1 MILSHRGDDAVITVC
16 QNNGDKS
23 IEISDINKQAE
34 DLVGL
39 SNKKLKGKALAKILP
54 KRIGEMLEEY
64 VEFDDGVNDVGSVLG
79 RVQSFSIIGGD
90 GKETSY
96 RLKVVRA
103 DSQEDKIIF
112 KLVLH
117 DKTGIKKNEAVRKV
131 IQDNFKGHESLDPE
145 TGLPDKVSLAKDI
158 ELMGYYN
165 NKGDV
170 KSSFAIIQID
180 HYDELF
186 AQYGRTVCHGI
197 LKHAAQICR
206 QSLRPDDVVGSV
218 ASKRVGVLLMDTT
231 TEAARM
237 TFNRLRWQI
246 AANPFILPDKS
257 SVGLSVSI
265 AFSRVG
271 GRASDKTVMDSCI
284 DMLDEMGA
292 TAVNMLADVEDAHN
306 KKKLA
311 DKD

>member
-1 MILSHRGDDAVITVC
+1 MIPAHRGDDAVITVC

-23 IEISDINKQAE
+23 IEITEINKEAE
-34 DLVGL
+34 QMLGL
-39 SNKKLKGKALAKILP
+39 TQKKLKGKALGKILP
-54 KRIGEMLEEY
+54 TRIGEMLEEY
-64 VEFDDGVNDVGSVLG
+64 VEFEDGANDVGSVLS
-79 RVQSFSIIGGD
+79 RVQTFSVIGGD

-96 RLKVVRA
+96 KLKVVRA
-103 DSQEDKIIF
+103 DSKNDKIFF

-145 TGLPDKVSLAKDI
+145 TGLPDKNSLLKDI

-186 AQYGRTVCHGI
+186 SQYGRTTCHGL
-197 LKHAAQICR
+197 LKHASQICR
-206 QSLRPDDVVGSV
+206 QSLRPDDVVGTISN
-218 ASKRVGVLLMDTT
+218 KRVGVLLMDTS

-246 AANPFILPDKS
+246 AANPFILPDRS

-265 AFSRVG
+265 TFSRVG
-271 GRASDKTVMDSCI
+271 GRLSDKNVMETCI
-284 DMLDEMGA
+284 DALDELGA
-292 TAVNMLADVEDAHN
+292 GAVNVLSDVEEIH
-306 KKKLA
+306 KRG
-311 DKD
+311 

>member
-1 MILSHRGDDAVITVC
+1 MMLSHRGSDAVITVC
-16 QNNGDKS
+16 QNNSDKS

-34 DLVGL
+34 EMLGL
-39 SNKKLKGKALAKILP
+39 TSKKYKGKALSKILP

-64 VEFDDGVNDVGSVLG
+64 VEFEDGANDVGSVLG
-79 RVQSFSIIGGD
+79 RVQSFSVIGGD

-103 DSQEDKIIF
+103 DSKDDMVFF

-117 DKTGIKKNEAVRKV
+117 DKMGLRKNEAVRKV
-131 IQDNFKGHESLDPE
+131 IQDNFKGHESLDPD
-145 TGLPDKVSLAKDI
+145 TGLPDKHSLNKDI

-186 AQYGRTVCHGI
+186 AQYGRTVCHAI
-197 LKHAAQICR
+197 IKHAANICR

-218 ASKRVGVLLMDTT
+218 SNKRIGVLLMDTT

-246 AANPFILPDKS
+246 AANPYVLQDKT

-265 AFSRVG
+265 MFCRVG
-271 GRASDKTVMDSCI
+271 GRNNDKGVMESCI
-284 DMLDEMGA
+284 DSLDAMGA
-292 TAVNMLADVEDAHN
+292 NAVNVLNEVDETG
-306 KKKLA
+306 KKRTSGE
-311 DKD
+311 

>member
-16 QNNGDKS
+16 QNNGEKS

-34 DLVGL
+34 ALIGL
-39 SNKKLKGKALAKILP
+39 TNKKLKGKALSKILP
-54 KRIGEMLEEY
+54 ERIGEMLEEY
-64 VEFDDGVNDVGSVLG
+64 VEFDDGANDVGSVLG
-79 RVQSFSIIGGD
+79 RVQTFSVIGGD

-96 RLKVVRA
+96 KLKVVRA
-103 DSQEDKIIF
+103 DSKDDLIIF

-131 IQDNFKGHESLDPE
+131 IQDNFKGHESLDVE
-145 TGLPDKVSLAKDI
+145 TGLPDKASLNKDI

-170 KSSFAIIQID
+170 KSSFSVIQID

-186 AQYGRTVCHGI
+186 AQYGRTVCHSI
-197 LKHAAQICR
+197 IKHAAQICR

-218 ASKRVGVLLMDTT
+218 SNKRIGVLLMDTT
-231 TEAARM
+231 SEAARM

-246 AANPFILPDKS
+246 AANPFTLPDKS
-257 SVGLSVSI
+257 NVGLSVSI

-271 GRASDKTVMDSCI
+271 GRMGDKTVMDNCI
-284 DMLDEMGA
+284 DALDEMG
-292 TAVNMLADVEDAHN
+292 TSAVNILNDVEDSN
-306 KKKLA
+306 KRRTNG
-311 DKD
+311 

>member
-23 IEISDINKQAE
+23 IEISDINKQAQAM
-34 DLVGL
+34 VGL
-39 SNKKLKGKALAKILP
+39 TNKKLKGKALSKILP

-64 VEFDDGVNDVGSVLG
+64 VEFDDGANDVGSVLG
-79 RVQSFSIIGGD
+79 RVQSFSVIGGD

-96 RLKVVRA
+96 RLKVVRS
-103 DSQEDKIIF
+103 DSKDDVIIF

-117 DKTGIKKNEAVRKV
+117 DKAGIKKNEAVRKV
-131 IQDNFKGHESLDPE
+131 IQDNFKGHESLDPD
-145 TGLPDKVSLAKDI
+145 TGLPDKASLNKDI

-186 AQYGRTVCHGI
+186 AQYGRSICHNI
-197 LKHAAQICR
+197 LAHAAQICR

-218 ASKRVGVLLMDTT
+218 SNKRIGVLLMDTT

-246 AANPFILPDKS
+246 AANPFTLADKS

-271 GRASDKTVMDSCI
+271 GRVGDKTVMDNCI
-284 DMLDEMGA
+284 NTLDEMGA
-292 TAVNMLADVEDAHN
+292 SAVNMLSDVEEGG
-306 KKKLA
+306 KKRPGE
-311 DKD
+311 